1 MFINN
6 SGMRV
11 DDGRKSESSRAKR
24 TKKADV
30 GRGGGGGWEW
40 ERGPGGAVSSPSQW
54 DRGKAPQNFELSVS
68 KTLNSD
74 ISGNH
79 FGDIN

>member
-30 GRGGGGGWEW
+30 GRGGGGGGAGA
-40 ERGPGGAVSSPSQW
+40 RGTGGAVSSPSQW

-79 FGDIN
+79 FVDIN

>member
-1 MFINN
+1 MEENLKV
-6 SGMRV
+6 RE
-11 DDGRKSESSRAKR
+11 RSEQ
-24 TKKADV
+24 KKQMW
-30 GRGGGGGWEW
+30 GGEGGGGWEG

-79 FGDIN
+79 FVDIN